1 MLKSWKSF
9 WHFLNSIV
17 HVVLNKVTVSGELE
31 EVWKEMWLKDCL
43 YCSTQQ
49 EEGHVVNFY
58 TVTETA
64 NPCHLSGLHSWK
76 LT

>member
-1 MLKSWKSF
+1 
-9 WHFLNSIV
+9 
-17 HVVLNKVTVSGELE
+17 VLNKVTVSGELE

-64 NPCHLSGLHSWK
+64 NPCHLSGLHS
-76 LT
+76 